1 MDLYDYSIFCA
12 DKTLGKAL
20 DAIATHGFVIGD
32 FTITSDHGE
41 HVGEDNLLGHGHYL
55 TNGNQRVPVISSE
68 PLPEGPINATLVY
81 ELALG
86 IEPVLRPVRSIS
98 YPHRAKS
105 RWFKKEGL
113 FNEIRA
119 RSVQPDV
126 EWSTPNPIPE
136 GDFGGFIERGVQSAT
151 ATSDESDLQE
161 RLEALGYL

>member
-1 MDLYDYSIFCA
+1 M
-12 DKTLGKAL
+12 
-20 DAIATHGFVIGD
+20 
-32 FTITSDHGE
+32 
-41 HVGEDNLLGHGHYL
+41 GHGHYL
-55 TNGNQRVPVISSE
+55 TDANQRVPIISSE

-86 IEPVLRPVRSIS
+86 KEPVMRPVRAVS

-105 RWFKKEGL
+105 RWFKEQGL

-119 RSVQPDV
+119 RSVQPDI
-126 EWSTPNPIPE
+126 EWSTPSPIPE
-136 GDFGGFIERGVQSAT
+136 GEFGEFIDQAVQSAT